1 MLETALT
8 LAIAAI
14 PEGLPAVTTVA
25 LAAGLWRLARSG
37 ALVRRL
43 PAVETLGSTTV
54 ICADK
59 TGTMTENRM
68 TVSRLHVAQE
78 TIAFVSRMPETIRE
92 FVRSEV
98 VLDPSADTQLARLL
112 TVGALVNDASVT
124 RGADGLVFQ
133 GDPTETALLAA
144 AVDAGLDPVALNR
157 RWPRRREIPFDPAVR
172 LMATYHEA
180 RGQPPALREGGAR
193 RRARGFDPVRDPSG
207 PDATDANTLEPHSSR
222 QTGRWPAMGCAC
234 SRWPGAPRAGRR
246 EMPSRG

>member
-68 TVSRLHVAQE
+68 TVSRLLVAQE
-78 TIAFVSRMPETIRE
+78 TIAFVSRIAQAIRA
-92 FVRSEV
+92 FVRGDV
-98 VLDPSADTQLARLL
+98 VLDPSAHTQLARLL

-144 AVDAGLDPVALNR
+144 A
-157 RWPRRREIPFDPAVR
+157 
-172 LMATYHEA
+172 
-180 RGQPPALREGGAR
+180 
-193 RRARGFDPVRDPSG
+193 
-207 PDATDANTLEPHSSR
+207 
-222 QTGRWPAMGCAC
+222 
-234 SRWPGAPRAGRR
+234 AGRR
-246 EMPSRG
+246 TRPDGSRPPVAAAAGRSPSIPRCD